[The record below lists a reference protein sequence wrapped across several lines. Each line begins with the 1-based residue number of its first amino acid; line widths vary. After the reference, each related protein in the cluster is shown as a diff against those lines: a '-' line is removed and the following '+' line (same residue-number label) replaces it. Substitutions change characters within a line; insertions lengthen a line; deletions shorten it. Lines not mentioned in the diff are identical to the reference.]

1 MLNRLYSISLV
12 AALVAVSA
20 PADAGDLQAEL
31 AAAGCVA
38 CHKMDGPL
46 IGPGYKQVAD
56 KYRDDPA
63 AAETLLA
70 KVKEGG
76 SGVWGQIPMAP
87 NGHLPDDQLKSLVAG
102 ILAVK

>member
-1 MLNRLYSISLV
+1 MSLI
-12 AALVAVSA
+12 AALAVMSA
-20 PADAGDLQAEL
+20 PAVAGDLQAEL

-46 IGPGYKQVAD
+46 VGSSYKQVAD
-56 KYRDDPA
+56 KCRDDPA